1 MPSVP
6 LLPVL
11 AHPVPGALT
20 CDAHRLKAVVP
31 IFSAGERAAMVEV

>member
-1 MPSVP
+1 MSYVP

-11 AHPVPGALT
+11 PHPVPGALT

-31 IFSAGERAAMVEV
+31 VFSARERVAMVEV